1 MLGYLYR
8 LIVGHFGCDH
18 KWKIIKQGTINN
30 AYKTNTIGNYYE
42 LQCEKCGD
50 VKVRNLY

>member
-8 LIVGHFGCDH
+8 LIIGNFGCDH
-18 KWKIIKQGTINN
+18 KWKTLSKGQITNKGTNV
-30 AYKTNTIGNYYE
+30 IGNYYE